1 MPELPD
7 LEVLQEQLQPL
18 CGDSIETVAIHF
30 PVTCR
35 LLIEGTPEQVLSNQN
50 VHHIWR
56 RGKFIVF
63 MFDGLYMVFNL
74 MLTGRLQV
82 ISQPKKTRNTV
93 VVLTFASGRIL
104 RFDDFKK
111 MGKVYITDDLEK
123 IPQYPE
129 LGIEPLSEEFTLER
143 FSHLLGDTREVKLV
157 LTDQR
162 LIAGIGNAYSDEILF
177 HAKINP
183 GKRADSLTDK
193 EVSDLHGS
201 VQSVLEHAV
210 HVIKKSANQS
220 KEPRDFLCVHG
231 KKGEKC
237 PVCRSVIR
245 EIDVAGR
252 ATYVCPHCQHV
263 KFPW

>member
-7 LEVLQEQLQPL
+7 LEVLQEQLQSL
-18 CGDSIETVAIHF
+18 RGDSIETVAVHF

-56 RGKFIVF
+56 RGKFLVF
-63 MFDGLYMVFNL
+63 TLDGLYMVFNL

-82 ISQPKKTRNTV
+82 TSQPKKTRNTV
-93 VVLTFASGRIL
+93 VILTFASGNTL

-111 MGKVYITDDLEK
+111 MGKVYITDNLEK

-143 FSHLLGDTREVKLV
+143 FSHLFNDAREVKVV

-183 GKRADSLTDK
+183 GKKANSLTDK
-193 EVSDLHGS
+193 EISDLHGS
-201 VQSVLEHAV
+201 VRFVLEHAV
-210 HVIKKSANQS
+210 HEIKKSANQS
-220 KEPRDFLCVHG
+220 KETRDFLYVHG

-237 PVCRSVIR
+237 PVCGSVIR

-252 ATYVCPHCQHV
+252 VTHVCPRCQHV